1 VKQNCQ
7 QIEALR
13 LVMNKGAIN
22 KELTDPRVLSLS
34 RQLDLLINEFYS
46 AQKVSQLVAL

>member
-1 VKQNCQ
+1 MKQKSE

-13 LVMNKGAIN
+13 LVMNKVAAN
-22 KELTDPRVLSLS
+22 KELTDHRVLSLS

-46 AQKVSQLVAL
+46 AQKMTHPVAL